1 MSKEETKK
9 ELKDS
14 IINGEQHENKELEE
28 KASKVLKTEDATE
41 KQARKSRK
49 QASPPQH
56 TKKKKFLKNSR
67 KMKSLLR
74 Q

>member
-49 QASPPQH
+49 QASSP
-56 TKKKKFLKNSR
+56 
-67 KMKSLLR
+67 
-74 Q
+74 